1 MLVAAKQLSK
11 KVEVLVIWRLRKL
24 KDFHYY
30 LCRKLKGGGTE
41 IFMHK
46 YPKKVLLSGR
56 DIEVICNEF
65 IQKND
70 TEKRFVF
77 CLGIILPAWLSVFL
91 LFKDTWTTFD
101 TVYVTI
107 LSMLTLVTA
116 VLGYMVYKNKV
127 RSSIID
133 QLNNK
138 SYRESAY
145 TALFIIARIRTDSD
159 GRKVSA

>member
-11 KVEVLVIWRLRKL
+11 KVEIERLSL
-24 KDFHYY
+24 LFVPQIEGWGNGD
-30 LCRKLKGGGTE
+30 
-41 IFMHK
+41 FMHK

-77 CLGIILPAWLSVFL
+77 CLGIILPAWLSVSL
-91 LFKDTWTTFD
+91 LFKDKWTTFD
-101 TVYVTI
+101 TVYITI
-107 LSMLTLVTA
+107 LSMITLVTG
-116 VLGYMVYKNKV
+116 VLGCTVHKNKEK
-127 RSSIID
+127 SSIID

-159 GRKVSA
+159 GRKVNAK